1 MSVFYTPLKIRCSIK
16 FCALLLPLFLNY
28 TSNMAW
34 SQNLVDKPIRLVVPY
49 APGGS
54 ADIAARLI
62 ADEWGKRLGQAVVI
76 DNRAGASGN
85 LGMDIVA
92 KARADGSTLVL
103 NTVSQAI
110 NPSLFQRMPFDTLKD
125 FRAVGTVATSQH
137 VLVVNNQLGVK
148 TLAQLV
154 TLAKSQPGKLTYG
167 SAGTG
172 SSLHIAAELF
182 KAESNTYILHVP
194 YRGGGP
200 ALIDTIAGELSMSFP
215 VLSAAQQ
222 HVQSGKLIALAVT
235 GAKRSPLLPDVPTMA
250 QAGLKNYMFE
260 TWFVISAPVAI
271 AQDTLAKLNRTLNET
286 LNSPEVKA
294 RMAREAFEVWPQTP
308 LQSETLIRTEYER
321 WKKLIVQKG
330 IKAD

>member
-1 MSVFYTPLKIRCSIK
+1 MSDIFNSPKLRRSLK
-16 FCALLLPLFLNY
+16 FFVLLLSFSWM
-28 TSNMAW
+28 SNMAW
-34 SQNLVDKPIRLVVPY
+34 SQSFSDKPLRLVVPY

-62 ADEWGKRLGQAVVI
+62 ADEWGKRLGQVVII

-92 KARADGSTLVL
+92 KARADGSTLLL

-110 NPSLFQRMPFDTLKD
+110 NPSLFERMPFDTLKD

-137 VLVVNNQLGVK
+137 VLVLNNQVAAK
-148 TLAQLV
+148 TVTDLV
-154 TLAKSQPGKLTYG
+154 TLAKSRPGKLSFG
-167 SAGTG
+167 SAGSG

-200 ALIDTIAGELSMSFP
+200 ALIDTISGQVDMSFP

-235 GAKRSPLLPDVPTMA
+235 GSKRSPLLPDVPTMA
-250 QAGLKNYMFE
+250 QAGLKNYIFE
-260 TWFVISAPVAI
+260 TWFVISAPAAV
-271 AQDTLAKLNRTLNET
+271 AQDTLAKLNRTLNEA
-286 LNSPEVKA
+286 LNSPEVKS
-294 RMAREAFEVWPQTP
+294 RMAREGFDVWPQTP
-308 LQSETLIRTEYER
+308 LQSDTLIRSEYER
-321 WKKLIVQKG
+321 WKKLIAQKG
-330 IKAD
+330 IKAE